1 MTPNKLENHKN
12 KPIVVFDVE
21 GVIIPKNRF
30 LVFEMSRKTGF
41 FSFVKIVFLGLLYE
55 IGILSLEYALKKIF
69 LMFKGV
75 PESEVFELTKKIPLM
90 PGTKEVFK
98 KLNDKGYKTALISS
112 GLPTKVLEEL
122 AAILRVDYVY
132 GIDLEVIN
140 GFLTGKID
148 GELIKKDGKA
158 IVLNRILE
166 VEKLTPNDC
175 IIVADD
181 RNNLSMF
188 SLSGLHIGYNPDFL
202 MTANSDYVTRGD
214 LTEILP
220 PLLGKDE
227 HVYKTKKTQPKGPRE
242 LIHIGSFLLTFV
254 SRYLLG
260 SLLLGTLIVIVTL
273 LYILSE
279 IGRIRGVNIPVLSF
293 ITWKAANK
301 TELYE
306 FATSP
311 IFFALGIAIS
321 FFVFPEPISYVA
333 IAVLTLGDGGAHLF
347 GMKFGKHPL
356 PTDKGKSV
364 EGTLA
369 GFVCAFLGA
378 VLFVNPLMALIAAAV
393 GMVIEGIPNPLND
406 NLLLPLVSGLVLVL
420 IL

>member
-1 MTPNKLENHKN
+1 MTTHKPENHKN
-12 KPIVVFDVE
+12 KLMVVFDVE

-55 IGILSLEYALKKIF
+55 IGILSLEYTLKKIF
-69 LMFKGV
+69 QMFKGV
-75 PESEVFELTKKIPLM
+75 PESEVLELTKNIPLM

-98 KLNDKGYKTALISS
+98 KLKDKGYKTALISS
-112 GLPTKVLEEL
+112 GLPTRVVEEF
-122 AAILRVDYVY
+122 AVILCADYGY

-140 GFLTGKID
+140 GVLTGKID
-148 GELIKKDGKA
+148 GELIKKSGKA
-158 IVLNRILE
+158 VVLNRILKA
-166 VEKLTPNDC
+166 EKLTPNEC

-188 SLSGLHIGYNPDFL
+188 SSSGLHIGYNPDFL
-202 MTANSDYVTRGD
+202 MTVKSDYITRGE

-220 PLLGKDE
+220 PILGKKE
-227 HVYKTKKTQPKGPRE
+227 PIYKTKKTQPKGPRE
-242 LIHIGSFLLTFV
+242 IIHIGSFLLTFV
-254 SRYLLG
+254 SMFLLG
-260 SLLLGTLIVIVTL
+260 SLLLGTLIVIITL

-279 IGRIRGVNIPVLSF
+279 IGRIRGINIPVLSF

-321 FFVFPEPISYVA
+321 LFVFPEPISYVA

-364 EGTLA
+364 EGTIA
-369 GFVCAFLGA
+369 GFACAFLGA
-378 VLFVNPLMALIAAAV
+378 TLFVDPLMALIAAAV
-393 GMVIEGIPNPLND
+393 GMLIEGIPNPLND
-406 NLLLPLVSGLVLVL
+406 NLLLPLVSGFVLVL

>member
-1 MTPNKLENHKN
+1 MTPYNPETHKN
-12 KPIVVFDVE
+12 KPMVVFDVE
-21 GVIIPKNRF
+21 GVIFPKNRF
-30 LVFEMSRKTGF
+30 LVFELSGKTGF
-41 FSFVKIVFLGLLYE
+41 FSFIKIVFLGLLYE
-55 IGILSLEYALKKIF
+55 IGALPLENTLKKIF
-69 LMFKGV
+69 QMFKGV
-75 PESEVFELTKKIPLM
+75 PEIEVLEITKNIPLM

-98 KLNDKGYKTALISS
+98 KLNEKGYKTALISS
-112 GLPTKVLEEL
+112 GLPTKVVEEL
-122 AAILRVDYVY
+122 AVILHADYGY
-132 GIDLEVIN
+132 GIDLEVIH
-140 GFLTGKID
+140 GLLTGKIA
-148 GELIKKDGKA
+148 GELIKKSGKA
-158 IVLNRILE
+158 VVLNGILE
-166 VEKLTPNDC
+166 AEKLTPNDC

-188 SLSGLHIGYNPDFL
+188 SLSKLHIGYNPDFL
-202 MTANSDYVTRGD
+202 MTVKSDYITRGD

-220 PLLGKDE
+220 PILGKNE
-227 HVYKTKKTQPKGPRE
+227 HVYKVKKTQPKGPRE

-254 SRYLLG
+254 SLFLLG
-260 SLLLGTLIVIVTL
+260 SLLLGTLIVIITL

-279 IGRIRGVNIPVLSF
+279 IGRIRGVNIPVISF

-321 FFVFPEPISYVA
+321 LFVFPEPISYAA

-347 GMKFGKHPL
+347 GMKFGKHSL

-364 EGTLA
+364 EGTIA

-378 VLFVNPLMALIAAAV
+378 LFFVNPLMALIAAAV
-393 GMVIEGIPNPLND
+393 GMLIEGIPNPLND
-406 NLLLPLVSGLVLVL
+406 NLLLPLFSGLVLVL
-420 IL
+420 IS